1 MSVTRNKQDA
11 AFAEIAREIRDM
23 IYRLNGHPGSNTQP
37 QANVANKQQRERTKR
52 GTEKLTMVSP
62 SETPILP
69 PASSASLSATT
80 LKKALDRY
88 YRELQE
94 YQGKADDELAV
105 RSAFQNLLA
114 ETARMVKW
122 TLIPEQTI
130 EGGLRPDGVLRD
142 AFDLRRGYWEA
153 KGPKSDLD
161 KEIARKKADGYP
173 LINTIFE
180 NTKKAILYQNKKPLP
195 VEYDLSKPTD
205 VSDLLRQFFTYT
217 EPDIENFEVAV
228 REFQERIPELAKKLL
243 EIIAQEHKLNK
254 RFITAFDKFAELCRT
269 SLDPQ
274 MSLKTIDE
282 MLVQHLLTERLFRTI
297 FDNTDFVSRN
307 VIAVEIEKVIQ
318 ALAHRSFN
326 RHEFLKSLDRFY
338 VAIEGAAKGIES
350 WSERQSFLNTVYE
363 RFFQGFSVK
372 QADTYGIVY
381 TPQEIVDF
389 MCASVE
395 EVLQREF
402 STSLAEPDVQILDP
416 ATGTGSFIVNLV
428 HRIPRHRL
436 KYKYQHDL
444 FCNEITLLP
453 YYIASL
459 NIEHEY
465 YERMKEYEPFAGIC
479 FADTLALAE
488 GQQMSLFVEENTDRV
503 QREKDAHIMVVIGNP
518 PYNAWQKSENDNN
531 KNRKYPTID
540 QRIRETYTKDSKAS
554 NKNALSDA
562 YVKFFRWATDRL
574 QKRDG
579 IVCFISNNSFLDG
592 FAFDGFRKQLAEDFT
607 SIYHL
612 NLAGNARKGES
623 GNVFDIMVSVGITI
637 AIRSSKHQSRHIRYS
652 CLPQPWGRKEKLAF
666 LHVKKII

>member
-1 MSVTRNKQDA
+1 
-11 AFAEIAREIRDM
+11 
-23 IYRLNGHPGSNTQP
+23 
-37 QANVANKQQRERTKR
+37 
-52 GTEKLTMVSP
+52 
-62 SETPILP
+62 
-69 PASSASLSATT
+69 
-80 LKKALDRY
+80 
-88 YRELQE
+88 
-94 YQGKADDELAV
+94 
-105 RSAFQNLLA
+105 
-114 ETARMVKW
+114 
-122 TLIPEQTI
+122 
-130 EGGLRPDGVLRD
+130 
-142 AFDLRRGYWEA
+142 
-153 KGPKSDLD
+153 
-161 KEIARKKADGYP
+161 
-173 LINTIFE
+173 
-180 NTKKAILYQNKKPLP
+180 KAILYQNKKPLP

-465 YERMKEYEPFAGIC
+465 YERMKEYESFEGIC
-479 FADTLALAE
+479 FADTLELAE

-652 CLPQPWGRKEKLAF
+652 CLPKQWGRKEKLAF
-666 LHVKKII
+666 LHVKKNISNIEWAEIQPDERYTWTKRSKRRTNGKHSCYL